1 LGGAPRTDVSVVVV
15 ADGSDFEPAFEVAGK
30 GPLPGMELGF
40 DSWSTFFCLVAPTA
54 APMITAN
61 KTTAATTPITILPF
75 FVRQN
80 GGGGGLMAAAKL
92 SFGGLLGVMT

>member
-30 GPLPGMELGF
+30 GPTELGF

-75 FVRQN
+75 LVRQN

-92 SFGGLLGVMT
+92 SFGGLLGVMA